1 MNGYL
6 EFKLLPEL
14 NFKTSV
20 LYEKASLDNF
30 QYTHNKYGAASSV
43 QGRVSQDRNFFTTLN
58 MIQTLNYK
66 KTFGAHSIN
75 ADGIFESYRFEQ
87 NLIQA
92 QGTGYLPNVK
102 VLNGSLS
109 LIHI

>member
-1 MNGYL
+1 MKN
-6 EFKLLPEL
+6 
-14 NFKTSV
+14 
-20 LYEKASLDNF
+20 
-30 QYTHNKYGAASSV
+30 
-43 QGRVSQDRNFFTTLN
+43 
-58 MIQTLNYK
+58 LNYK

-102 VLNGSLS
+102 VLNGSTVPESVGGAINEERLLS
-109 LIHI
+109 AITRVSYNYENTYFAEASFRRDGSTKFSADTRWGNT